1 VLLDR
6 AQWHLLADVD
16 EIFDRASFQIGLVSQ
31 EDFSFFKIAHD
42 VDEAVREILQ
52 FYKVYHFCALVEEKL
67 VLRICQPLS
76 KDAVAELNKNS
87 RT

>member
-1 VLLDR
+1 
-6 AQWHLLADVD
+6 
-16 EIFDRASFQIGLVSQ
+16 LVSQ

-52 FYKVYHFCALVEEKL
+52 FYKVYHSARWVEEKL

-76 KDAVAELNKNS
+76 KDAVAELNKNFADLI
-87 RT
+87 REG